1 MWNHW
6 PMHLVPS
13 DGRFAVAT
21 DRVTHFALAAN
32 DASNKFGSMVLY
44 GFTRQPVGSLVP
56 LARSWV
62 RPPEITAASGCK
74 AAAYQKES
82 RDFPLVA
89 ENDTMSVRI
98 AASDES
104 PLVNPCFTVRNW
116 GHHGA
121 AQVKATGTGVN
132 DVRQGIIIDTDGT
145 RTMVI
150 WLELAATS
158 PVTLHISSAKPK
170 AGYTQ

>member
-1 MWNHW
+1 
-6 PMHLVPS
+6 MHLVPS

-44 GFTRQPVGSLVP
+44 GFTCQPVGSLVP

-62 RPPEITAASGCK
+62 RPPEINSLFGCK
-74 AAAYQKES
+74 TMGYQKET

-89 ENDTMSVRI
+89 EMESMSVRI

-116 GHHGA
+116 GPDGA
-121 AQVKATGTGVN
+121 AQVKTEGAGVK

-145 RTMVI
+145 KTMVI
-150 WLELAATS
+150 WLELTAAS
-158 PVTLHISSAKPK
+158 PVTLHISGANPK
-170 AGYTQ
+170 AD